1 MFKRRLNDVIP
12 IEERLFKA
20 EKMQITVKKF
30 RSGKVQVNV
39 GKGDNGE

>member
-1 MFKRRLNDVIP
+1 MLKRRLHDVIA
-12 IEERLFKA
+12 IERLFKA
-20 EKMQITVKKF
+20 EKMQITVQQF